1 MSHIYK
7 LLQRIVHLV
16 QYKILQW
23 NDWDTNKKG
32 TIVYF
37 TLALGNTFR
46 DRPMWN
52 MKCNIIGQLRGK
64 SCWSHE
70 NKVLLIAFCLDPAQH
85 AGHLT
90 LFLHVLTPSES
101 STVHILV
108 HTRAAN
114 RTVTAYGRTP
124 TGRYGWVA
132 DHHPYRN
139 IEPHIPIR
147 YGMGGHTAVN
157 GSIRAVQVL

>member
-1 MSHIYK
+1 MAPSRTVVPVAH
-7 LLQRIVHLV
+7 
-16 QYKILQW
+16 
-23 NDWDTNKKG
+23 G
-32 TIVYF
+32 
-37 TLALGNTFR
+37 LAHKTSVIH
-46 DRPMWN
+46 D
-52 MKCNIIGQLRGK
+52 
-64 SCWSHE
+64 
-70 NKVLLIAFCLDPAQH
+70 
-85 AGHLT
+85 
-90 LFLHVLTPSES
+90 
-101 STVHILV
+101 
-108 HTRAAN
+108 RAAN